1 MKKRIAIAATVA
13 LLALAAFTTRG
24 IGARL
29 FAQSGGSDGP
39 SGTPSPSAEAARGA
53 LGVPAFSEPGIS
65 PDGREIAFVSGGDIW
80 TVPATGGEARLLISN
95 PAIETRPLFSP
106 DGTMLAFGS
115 TRTGNGDVYVLVF
128 ATGELKRMTY
138 DDGNETPTGWSHDG
152 KWIYFQT
159 TGHDISGMNDIF
171 RVNVDGGTP
180 MPVAADRYA
189 NEFFAAPAPDG
200 KTIAITARGTSS
212 SQWWRLGHSHLDEAE
227 IDLVHETVPPTYEAL
242 TDAGAKEM
250 WPMWSADGRNLFYV
264 SDRDGAQNLCERAAT
279 KGATPRKLTSFRDG
293 RVLWP
298 TISGD
303 GKTIAFERNFEIWKA
318 DAASGKAEKIAI
330 TRRGLPST
338 TNVEHISLAQGF
350 SDLVLSPD
358 GKKIAFVARGQ
369 VFAASA
375 KDGGD
380 AMRVT
385 HTSNEEQSLAWSPDS
400 KKLVYVSDR
409 DGAGHIFQYDF
420 VKNEEAQLTKDSA
433 GDSYPVFS
441 PDGKMLAFVRGDHEL
456 RVIDFATVGTHTEKL
471 LATGQLERP
480 PLGSPHAIAFSPDN
494 KWIAYLDYGARGFRN
509 VMVMPLAGGERHA
522 VSFTSN
528 ANSGALQW
536 SPDGAYLLFLT
547 SQRTEPGQVV
557 RVDLVP
563 RAPKFRE
570 DQFRELFDET
580 PARGPDRNRQQS
592 APASPST
599 ADSASEKPATDA
611 QEKDATRAADQ
622 KKPAVKPV
630 EINFEGIR
638 QRLTSL
644 PIGLDVNDAQISPD
658 GKTLLIDASVGSQN
672 NLYVYSLDE
681 LSREPAVA
689 RQLTSTAGAK
699 RSAQFSP
706 DGKEVFYLEQGRVQ
720 VMPVES
726 RQSRAVA
733 VTAELDV
740 DFQREKYELFEQAWG
755 FLRDNFFDAKM
766 NGVDWNAVHAQYLP
780 RVEAAANVDELRRI
794 LSLMVGE
801 VNSSHSGIGAPMGG
815 RGGGAAEP
823 GTGRLGLEFDRAQYE
838 SAGKLKITDVI
849 PLGPSALAGK
859 IKTGDFLLAV
869 DGNAI
874 DAHANLDAFLQHRA
888 GRRVELTVAN
898 SADGADKRSVVVRP
912 VSLNAEKT
920 LLYREWVEQRRAYV
934 EKISNG
940 RLGYVHMNDMS
951 QQSLEQLYTDLDAQN
966 QMRDG
971 VVIDIRNN
979 NGGFVNV
986 YAIDVLARRP
996 YLTMTPRGFEAFPA
1010 RAQLG
1015 QHALER
1021 PTILVTNQHS
1031 LSDAEDF
1038 TEGYRALKLGKVVG
1052 EPTAGW
1058 IVYTSNVNLVDGTS
1072 VRLPFIRVLTAEGEP
1087 MEMHPRPVDVSITRP
1102 VGESYSGKDSQLDA
1116 AVRELLSQ
1124 IGGPTSKASTR

>member
-1 MKKRIAIAATVA
+1 M
-13 LLALAAFTTRG
+13 
-24 IGARL
+24 
-29 FAQSGGSDGP
+29 
-39 SGTPSPSAEAARGA
+39 
-53 LGVPAFSEPGIS
+53 
-65 PDGREIAFVSGGDIW
+65 
-80 TVPATGGEARLLISN
+80 
-95 PAIETRPLFSP
+95 
-106 DGTMLAFGS
+106 
-115 TRTGNGDVYVLVF
+115 
-128 ATGELKRMTY
+128 
-138 DDGNETPTGWSHDG
+138 
-152 KWIYFQT
+152 
-159 TGHDISGMNDIF
+159 
-171 RVNVDGGTP
+171 
-180 MPVAADRYA
+180 
-189 NEFFAAPAPDG
+189 
-200 KTIAITARGTSS
+200 
-212 SQWWRLGHSHLDEAE
+212 
-227 IDLVHETVPPTYEAL
+227 
-242 TDAGAKEM
+242 
-250 WPMWSADGRNLFYV
+250 
-264 SDRDGAQNLCERAAT
+264 
-279 KGATPRKLTSFRDG
+279 
-293 RVLWP
+293 
-298 TISGD
+298 
-303 GKTIAFERNFEIWKA
+303 
-318 DAASGKAEKIAI
+318 
-330 TRRGLPST
+330 
-338 TNVEHISLAQGF
+338 
-350 SDLVLSPD
+350 
-358 GKKIAFVARGQ
+358 
-369 VFAASA
+369 
-375 KDGGD
+375 
-380 AMRVT
+380 
-385 HTSNEEQSLAWSPDS
+385 WSPDS

-420 VKNEEAQLTKDSA
+420 VKNEETQLTKETA

-441 PDGKMLAFVRGDHEL
+441 PDGKMLAFIRGDHEL
-456 RVIDFATVGTHTEKL
+456 RVIDFAASGTRSERL
-471 LATGQLERP
+471 LATGMLERP
-480 PLGSPHAIAFSPDN
+480 PLGAPRAVTFSPDN

-509 VMVMPLAGGERHA
+509 VSVMPVAGGDRHA

-528 ANSGALQW
+528 ANSGSLQW
-536 SPDGAYLLFLT
+536 SPDGTYLLLIT

-570 DQFRELFDET
+570 DQFRELFDEA
-580 PARGPDRNRQQS
+580 PARGPDRSRQQS
-592 APASPST
+592 APANSAAPNNSAEQSP
-599 ADSASEKPATDA
+599 ADP
-611 QEKDATRAADQ
+611 QEKDSAHPADR
-622 KKPAVKPV
+622 KPPVKPV
-630 EINFEGIR
+630 EITFEGIR

-644 PIGLDVNDAQISPD
+644 PIGLDVNDAQI
-658 GKTLLIDASVGSQN
+658 
-672 NLYVYSLDE
+672 
-681 LSREPAVA
+681 
-689 RQLTSTAGAK
+689 
-699 RSAQFSP
+699 SP

-726 RQSRAVA
+726 RQSRAVN

-766 NGVDWNAVHAQYLP
+766 NGVDWNAVRAEYLP
-780 RVEAAANVDELRRI
+780 RVEASANADELRRI

-801 VNSSHSGIGAPMGG
+801 VNSSHSGVGAPAGG
-815 RGGGAAEP
+815 RGGAAEA
-823 GTGRLGLEFDRAQYE
+823 GSGRLGLEFDRTEYE

-849 PLGPSALAGK
+849 PLGPAALAGK
-859 IKTGDFLLAV
+859 IKAGDFLLAV
-869 DGNAI
+869 DGNSI
-874 DAHANLDAFLQHRA
+874 DAHANLDAFLQHRS

-912 VSLNAEKT
+912 VSVNAEKT

-940 RLGYVHMNDMS
+940 RLGYVHMIDMS
-951 QQSLEQLYTDLDAQN
+951 QQSLDQLYADLDAQN

-996 YLTMTPRGFEAFPA
+996 YLTMTPRGFDAYPA

-1058 IVYTSNVNLVDGTS
+1058 IVYTSNVNLIDGTS

-1087 MEMHPRPVDVSITRP
+1087 MEMHPRPVDVSIMRP

-1116 AVRELLSQ
+1116 AVKELLGQ